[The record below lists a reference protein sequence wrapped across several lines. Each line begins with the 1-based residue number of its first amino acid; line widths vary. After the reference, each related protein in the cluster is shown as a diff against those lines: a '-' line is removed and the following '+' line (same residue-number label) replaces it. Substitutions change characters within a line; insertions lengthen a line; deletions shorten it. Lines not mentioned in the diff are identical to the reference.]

1 MKSFLSLLVF
11 LLPVL
16 CEASTLRKES
26 LEQISNLQQDNEDS
40 KIKIVDFE
48 KKLFKPFDCQKL
60 DTEYLR
66 INDLNDCLIIQELST
81 EYLVKPHKADPNIWG
96 TPSPE
101 LKIAYLG
108 IKNYTQK

>member
-40 KIKIVDFE
+40 KIKNVDFE
-48 KKLFKPFDCQKL
+48 KK
-60 DTEYLR
+60 T
-66 INDLNDCLIIQELST
+66 IQT
-81 EYLVKPHKADPNIWG
+81 V
-96 TPSPE
+96 
-101 LKIAYLG
+101 
-108 IKNYTQK
+108 